1 MRLRVVP
8 ARTGLR
14 WVARGLAWT
23 ARQPGPAFLTI
34 GLYVI
39 GMLLLS
45 AVPVVGGILPLAAA
59 QIASVGFMLAG
70 RRISRGER
78 VSPSVLFA
86 GLTCARPQV
95 RDLITLA
102 GIYVGAVL
110 GLLLLSSLADG
121 GTLLRMMVFARLP
134 AGDPLA
140 DPAVQRAALIG
151 AMGYIPLSMAFW
163 FAPLLV
169 SCWSMS
175 PGQALFTSLLVVG
188 RNAGAFVLYQLQ
200 WAMLFAGVPLLAS
213 GLALLTGV
221 GPHIA
226 ALAGMVVATPLFVAF
241 TVSGYATVESLL
253 GEGES

>member
-23 ARQPGPAFLTI
+23 ARQPAAAFVTI
-34 GLYVI
+34 GLYAAT
-39 GMLLLS
+39 MLMLSLLP
-45 AVPVVGGILPLAAA
+45 AVGGILPLAAA

-78 VSPSVLFA
+78 LSPTVLFA

-95 RDLITLA
+95 RDLVTLA
-102 GIYVGAVL
+102 GIYVGAIL

-121 GTLLRMMVFARLP
+121 GTLLRMMVFAQLP
-134 AGDPLA
+134 AGNALA

-151 AMGYIPLSMAFW
+151 ALGYIPLSMAFW

-169 SCWSMS
+169 SCWGMG
-175 PGQALFTSLLVVG
+175 PGQAMFTSLLVVG
-188 RNAGAFVLYQLQ
+188 RNAWAFVMYQLQ
-200 WAMLFAGVPLLAS
+200 WAMLFAGLPLLAS
-213 GLALLTGV
+213 GLAMLAGL
-221 GPHIA
+221 GPHAA
-226 ALAGMVVATPLFVAF
+226 ALAGLATALPLFVAF
-241 TVSGYATVESLL
+241 TLSGYATVESLL
-253 GEGES
+253 GDGDS